1 MGDTG
6 PDGGAVQSRRD
17 QAQAYRFV
25 LHRVQAALLQGD
37 GDAPEPPLRRIGI
50 ATFVSVMIAVL
61 VVAGFGIVGLLK
73 PGGKQGW
80 QDQGVLV
87 VEKETGTRFV
97 YDPNDGALHPVLNY
111 TSARLILNSDNVT
124 VKLFSRK
131 SLAGGPRGAP
141 RGLPNLP
148 DALPDAG
155 GMINGPWT
163 ICSGANGATAPP
175 LSVSVG
181 FTGAGTR
188 VDNTKALLVQIA
200 QPSGPPTIYLV
211 WNDTRLQ
218 VRDPATA
225 LPVLNYQNAKLL
237 TVADTWLNS
246 VPPGP
251 DLVAPALPNRG
262 TVTAYQMPGRVLRV
276 GQVLKVG
283 SEGGLHDQ
291 YWAVLSDGLAPV
303 TPTAALLLL
312 VDPATRAAYPDRPP
326 GAIQIQPAEISHT
339 SARAVVPDGF
349 PNEVP
354 TLDNF
359 LVTDNQVVCAAY
371 TSGAS
376 DAVRVSVEPQP
387 PGQRPGSGPVGNG
400 TVLMS
405 PGKGAIIRRQP
416 HPGQSSDATYL
427 VTDTGA
433 IFPVPSGEVLGVLG
447 YGGVTPVSVPG
458 GVVDLMP
465 RGPALDPA
473 RANSTVPVGVS
484 DPSQQDGGA

>member
-1 MGDTG
+1 
-6 PDGGAVQSRRD
+6 VQSRRD

-37 GDAPEPPLRRIGI
+37 ADAPEPPLRRIGI

-73 PGGKQGW
+73 PGGKHGW

-131 SLAGGPRGAP
+131 SLAGAPRGAP
-141 RGLPNLP
+141 RGLPGLPDSLP
-148 DALPDAG
+148 DAS
-155 GMINGPWT
+155 GMVSGPWT
-163 ICSGANGATAPP
+163 ICSGATGQAPP
-175 LSVSVG
+175 LTVSVG
-181 FTGAGTR
+181 YSSAGAR
-188 VDNTKALLVQIA
+188 VDSSHALLVQVPQA
-200 QPSGPPTIYLV
+200 TGTPTTYLV

-218 VRDPATA
+218 VRDPKTA
-225 LPVLNYQNAKLL
+225 LAVLNYANAKLL
-237 TVADTWLNS
+237 TVADTWLNA

-262 TVTAYQMPGRVLRV
+262 AIVTAYQIPGRVLRV
-276 GQVLKVG
+276 GQVLKVR

-291 YWAVLSDGLAPV
+291 YWVVLNDGLATI

-312 VDPATRAAYPDRPP
+312 VDPGETVAYSGLGAPRALE
-326 GAIQIQPAEISHT
+326 IQASEIGQRT
-339 SARAVVPDGF
+339 SPRAVVADGF

-354 TLDNF
+354 ALDNF
-359 LVTDNQVVCAAY
+359 LITDNQVVCATYAD

-376 DAVRVSVEPQP
+376 AAVRVTVNQQA
-387 PGQRPGSGPVGNG
+387 PGQRAGAGPAANG
-400 TVLMS
+400 TVLMA
-405 PGKGAIIRRQP
+405 PGKGALIRRQP
-416 HPGQSSDATYL
+416 HPGQSSDALYL
-427 VTDTGA
+427 ATDTGA
-433 IFPVPSGEVLGVLG
+433 IFPVPSAAVLGVLG
-447 YGGVTPVSVPG
+447 YGNVTAVPVPG

-465 RGPALDPA
+465 TGPALDPTK
-473 RANSTVPVGVS
+473 ANTTVQVAGTGGVS
-484 DPSQQDGGA
+484 QQSQQDGGA